1 MPMLTERYRI
11 PAGDEIDAA
20 LHFLSRGIAGAEA
33 YTFLRLNRNHIP
45 EGCFWCAFEEGQV
58 KSVVYNNG
66 DRTIETAAG
75 ADPYP
80 GLRLM
85 RFAGPPPQTDARV
98 CALTLPDALN
108 VYRIL
113 GGGETLS
120 PDNEARYVFRARA
133 MREGLSQGFGVKENE
148 VLFSFAFLAAQN
160 ETSALLGDVFTRPA
174 YRGKGY
180 ASAAVLACVA
190 AAGKDVYALCE
201 DINVSF
207 YERLGFSDS
216 VEC

>member
-1 MPMLTERYRI
+1 MLSELYRI
-11 PAGDEIDAA
+11 PAGDETDAA
-20 LHFLSRGIAGAEA
+20 LRFLSRGIAGAEA
-33 YTFLRLNRNHIP
+33 YTFLRLNRNRIP
-45 EGCFWCAFEEGQV
+45 EGCFWCAFDNGEI

-75 ADPYP
+75 TDPYP

-85 RFAGPPPQTDARV
+85 RFARPQPAQDPRV
-98 CALTLPDALN
+98 CPLVFSDLPE
-108 VYRIL
+108 VYHIL
-113 GGGETLS
+113 GGSETLS

-133 MREGLSQGFGVKENE
+133 LREGLSQGFGVKENGR
-148 VLFSFAFLAAQN
+148 LISFAFLVAQN
-160 ETSALLGDVFTRPA
+160 ENSALLGDVFTRPA

-201 DINVSF
+201 EKNVSF
-207 YERLGFSDS
+207 YERLGFSDK
-216 VEC
+216 C